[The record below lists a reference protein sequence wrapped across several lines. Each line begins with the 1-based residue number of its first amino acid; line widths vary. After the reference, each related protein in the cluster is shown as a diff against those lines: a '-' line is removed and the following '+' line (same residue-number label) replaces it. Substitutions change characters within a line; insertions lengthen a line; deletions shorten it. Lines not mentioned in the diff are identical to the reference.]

1 MLHKSLRWL
10 PVLAVACLLAGPAA
24 AQTVF
29 INEFMSTNTGTLADV
44 DGAFSDWIE
53 LYNPGAT
60 AVNLT
65 GAWLSDDAALPLK
78 WQFPQGSV
86 PAHGWLVVWAS
97 DKNGVLAGGQ
107 LHTNFKIGASG
118 EPLLLTAADGVT
130 LLDQAP
136 AMLLTADQSYA
147 RQPDGAAT
155 WSVYNVATPG
165 AANGVPTQVA
175 PTPVFSA
182 QAGFH
187 AASFG
192 LVLATTDP
200 LATIRYTLDGSEPTA
215 TSPVYTGPITIDD
228 RAGDPAV
235 YAPIPTNF
243 MAPGHYAW
251 RLPVGAIDKITV
263 VRARAFRTGLTPGK
277 VATRSYI
284 VGPDVAS
291 RCFFPVISLVTDPVN
306 LFDNATGIYVPG
318 NLYVPGADETGNYFQ
333 SGAAWERPVHVE
345 LFNEAGDVVLSQ
357 DAGIRISGNATVKLP
372 QKTVKLYAGIGYG
385 EPTFGAQLFPELP
398 STSYAR
404 FRVRNSGDDWGY
416 IGFRDLSIHAMFDGL
431 DFDRQAGRPVIQFL
445 DGEYWGLANLR
456 DEYSRFYYERMYGV
470 PEADVVLLE
479 NDGEVDDGPADGNLP
494 YFALRTYVAAHDMN
508 DPAAFAHVD
517 SLMDVANFIEY
528 CTAEIYAAN
537 TDWPG
542 NNIVF
547 WRRNLATNALG
558 APTGHD
564 GRWRW
569 SLKDMDDSFQDASY
583 NALAAATA
591 TNGPSWPNPPW
602 STELLRGLLE
612 NDGFRRDFI
621 NNAADHLNATFVS
634 SRLIGIIDEHANRYA
649 PAIPTWYARWALTE
663 NWNAQVQAFRTFTV
677 NRPAVMRQQYQ
688 SFFGL
693 AGTGSVRVDVSDA
706 ARGSVRVNT
715 LVIDANTPGLP
726 VPGSPYPWTG
736 AYFQGN
742 AVTVTAL
749 PAAGST
755 FVRWQET
762 GETTPTITVTPG
774 AALVTRTAVF
784 ASDANPPQLAHYWH
798 FNSLPAGT
806 LTSVAADVAAVGAPT
821 ITWPGTGAGYL
832 DNVAGSDVNAQL
844 GNAAGLG
851 LRVRNPSDTREL
863 HITLPTTGLA
873 EPLLAAAV
881 WRSSNGAQEVRLEYA
896 TAAGTDN
903 WLPLGG
909 TVAISEVP
917 GLVSWDFAGIAA
929 ANDNPDFRVRLL
941 FSGTNAAGA
950 SGNTRWDNVALYAR
964 LDSLSDVPDDNDL
977 PRPALRLAV
986 APNPFNPQTTLSFEL
1001 SQDGPVTLEIF
1012 DLAGRRMRTLAAGDL
1027 AAGNHAITWDGRDEN
1042 GHALASG
1049 GYLGRLRTSEG
1060 NSLVKMQLV
1069 R

>member
-1 MLHKSLRWL
+1 
-10 PVLAVACLLAGPAA
+10 
-24 AQTVF
+24 
-29 INEFMSTNTGTLADV
+29 
-44 DGAFSDWIE
+44 
-53 LYNPGAT
+53 
-60 AVNLT
+60 
-65 GAWLSDDAALPLK
+65 
-78 WQFPQGSV
+78 
-86 PAHGWLVVWAS
+86 
-97 DKNGVLAGGQ
+97 
-107 LHTNFKIGASG
+107 
-118 EPLLLTAADGVT
+118 
-130 LLDQAP
+130 
-136 AMLLTADQSYA
+136 
-147 RQPDGAAT
+147 
-155 WSVYNVATPG
+155 
-165 AANGVPTQVA
+165 
-175 PTPVFSA
+175 
-182 QAGFH
+182 
-187 AASFG
+187 
-192 LVLATTDP
+192 
-200 LATIRYTLDGSEPTA
+200 
-215 TSPVYTGPITIDD
+215 
-228 RAGDPAV
+228 
-235 YAPIPTNF
+235 
-243 MAPGHYAW
+243 
-251 RLPVGAIDKITV
+251 
-263 VRARAFRTGLTPGK
+263 
-277 VATRSYI
+277 
-284 VGPDVAS
+284 
-291 RCFFPVISLVTDPVN
+291 
-306 LFDNATGIYVPG
+306 
-318 NLYVPGADETGNYFQ
+318 
-333 SGAAWERPVHVE
+333 
-345 LFNEAGDVVLSQ
+345 
-357 DAGIRISGNATVKLP
+357 
-372 QKTVKLYAGIGYG
+372 
-385 EPTFGAQLFPELP
+385 
-398 STSYAR
+398 
-404 FRVRNSGDDWGY
+404 
-416 IGFRDLSIHAMFDGL
+416 
-431 DFDRQAGRPVIQFL
+431 
-445 DGEYWGLANLR
+445 
-456 DEYSRFYYERMYGV
+456 
-470 PEADVVLLE
+470 
-479 NDGEVDDGPADGNLP
+479 
-494 YFALRTYVAAHDMN
+494 
-508 DPAAFAHVD
+508 
-517 SLMDVANFIEY
+517 
-528 CTAEIYAAN
+528 
-537 TDWPG
+537 
-542 NNIVF
+542 
-547 WRRNLATNALG
+547 
-558 APTGHD
+558 
-564 GRWRW
+564 
-569 SLKDMDDSFQDASY
+569 MDDSFQDASY

-634 SRLIGIIDEHANRYA
+634 SRLIGIIDEHADRYA

-663 NWNAQVQAFRTFTV
+663 NWNAQVQSFRDFTV

-749 PAAGST
+749 PAAGSI

-917 GLVSWDFAGIAA
+917 GLVSWDFAGITA

-977 PRPALRLAV
+977 PRARPAPCRGPEPVQSADNAQLRVV
-986 APNPFNPQTTLSFEL
+986 AGRTG
-1001 SQDGPVTLEIF
+1001 DAR
-1012 DLAGRRMRTLAAGDL
+1012 DLRPGRPPHADAGCRRPGGRECTRSSGTAATRTATPWPAAATWAACAPARATRWSRCSSCARLRRGTEAGGRGDAAAGRRKKGPSMRAFAKRLLTFLLLSFASTAAAQTVFINEYMSSNTATRVDV
-1027 AAGNHAITWDGRDEN
+1027 DGAYSDWIELYNPGRRD
-1042 GHALASG
+1042 
-1049 GYLGRLRTSEG
+1049 RRT
-1060 NSLVKMQLV
+1060 
-1069 R
+1069 